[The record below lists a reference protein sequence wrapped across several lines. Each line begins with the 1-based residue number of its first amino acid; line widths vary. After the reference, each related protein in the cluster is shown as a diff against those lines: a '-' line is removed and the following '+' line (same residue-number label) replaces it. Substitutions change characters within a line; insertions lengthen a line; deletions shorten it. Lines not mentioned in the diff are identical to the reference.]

1 MMPTTQTQ
9 TRQVGDTR
17 IALATTLKRPD
28 GTAVDVT
35 GLTVKF
41 RMCTSAGVDKVSETS
56 SNVTVTDATNGQV
69 KYTFQ
74 AADVDTA
81 GTFHAYFIVETGA
94 GAQDTFPVEAGE
106 LRVTIQDCK

>member
-1 MMPTTQTQ
+1 MPPIQIQ

-28 GTAVDVT
+28 ATVVDVT

-41 RMCTSAGVDKVSETS
+41 RMCTAAGVDKVAETA

-81 GTFHAYFIVETGA
+81 GTFHAYFIAETGA
-94 GAQDTFPVEAGE
+94 GAQDTFPVESGGM
-106 LRVTIQDCK
+106 RVKIEDCS